1 MSSPAFQACL
11 YSIDLAETPSKAPA
25 VPNNVTSQ
33 QGLPEETETSTYVM
47 ATRTSILTLSR
58 GVDRWV
64 AESNASLAT
73 TKSFPQL
80 SWLLRVKS

>member
-1 MSSPAFQACL
+1 MPMSSPAFQA
-11 YSIDLAETPSKAPA
+11 IDLAETPSKAPA

-33 QGLPEETETSTYVM
+33 QGSPEETETSTYVM